1 MVTRGVNVDYFLT
14 EEQQMIVDI
23 ARQIADEKI
32 IPQRAELDEKDEYP
46 HDILDAVAAADLF
59 GIYIPE
65 EYGGFGGGCFEIV
78 LALEQFGRGCVAVAT
93 SFAASALGAY
103 PILIAGSEEMR
114 QKYMPQVASG
124 KMRAAF
130 ALTEANAG
138 SDASGIQTTAVLDG
152 DEWVL
157 NGTKQWITNG
167 GEAQIYSVVAVTDKN
182 KGARGASMFV
192 VEDMDPGFSYGAK
205 EKKMGIRASSTR
217 ELIFKDCRIPKDRLI
232 GRLGTGFI
240 TVMKTLDLSRPGIAV
255 LGVGL
260 GQAALDEAVT
270 YAKQRVQFGKPIIAF
285 QAVQHMLADMAI
297 KVEAS
302 RALVY
307 GAAKHI
313 DAHPKDMSKV
323 SSMCKVFA
331 TDSAMSVTTDA
342 VQVLAGYGYMR
353 DYPVEK
359 MMRDAKI
366 LQIYEGTNQIQRNVI
381 GQELNKEYAKS

>member
-1 MVTRGVNVDYFLT
+1 MDYFLT

-23 ARQIADEKI
+23 CRQITEEKI
-32 IPQRAELDEKDEYP
+32 IPQRAELDEKDEFP
-46 HDILDAVAAADLF
+46 SEILSAIAQADLF
-59 GIYIPE
+59 GLFIPE
-65 EYGGFGGGCFEIV
+65 EYGGFAGGCFENV
-78 LALEQFGRGCVAVAT
+78 LALEQLGRGCVGVAT

-103 PILIAGSEEMR
+103 PIYVTGSEELKR
-114 QKYMPQVASG
+114 RYLPAVASG
-124 KMRAAF
+124 SKRAAF

-157 NGTKQWITNG
+157 NGTKQWITNA
-167 GEAQIYSVVAVTDKN
+167 GEAQIYTVVVMTDRS

-192 VEDMDPGFSYGAK
+192 VEDTDPGFSYGAK
-205 EKKMGIRASSTR
+205 ERKLGIRASSTR
-217 ELIFKDCRIPKDRLI
+217 ELIFRDCRIPK
-232 GRLGTGFI
+232 GRLVGRIGMGFV
-240 TVMKTLDLSRPGIAV
+240 TVMKTLDLSRPGIAA

-270 YAKQRVQFGKPIIAF
+270 YAKQRVQFGKPIISF
-285 QAVQHMLADMAI
+285 QAVQHLLADMAI
-297 KVEAS
+297 QVEAS

-307 GAAKHI
+307 AAAKHI
-313 DAHPKDMSKV
+313 DAHPKDMSKA
-323 SSMCKVFA
+323 SSMCKVMA
-331 TDSAMSVTTDA
+331 TDMAMKVTVDA

-381 GQELNKEYAKS
+381 GQELNKEYNR